1 MAISPRPDSSP
12 SSSPRGFTTC
22 PLCASFHT
30 GADYAGLIERY
41 ISTGRAKL
49 IYRDFPLDGISL
61 RATIAARCADTSNF
75 FDVVQAFYRS
85 QRDWASAE
93 NPIDALAEIADL
105 DPSMLAACLNSA
117 ELADGIFRMRQQGAD
132 AGVQFTPTYI
142 VNGTVYPGSYSIVEF
157 GEIIDPLVADN

>member
-1 MAISPRPDSSP
+1 M
-12 SSSPRGFTTC
+12 
-22 PLCASFHT
+22 
-30 GADYAGLIERY
+30 
-41 ISTGRAKL
+41 STSR
-49 IYRDFPLDGISL
+49 
-61 RATIAARCADTSNF
+61 TVAARCADTSNF
-75 FDVVQAFYRS
+75 FDVVQALYRS

-142 VNGTVYPGSYSIVEF
+142 VNGTVYPVSYSIVEF